1 MRTAI
6 TYASVAI
13 VEFLDKGRTA
23 VEVVS
28 VTPET
33 CELSGA
39 WLVEGNNLDQLTQ
52 IVAGRLLIFIGDKSK
67 QESNVVLQTTSE
79 VNLQEFI
86 DEARADATSAIEAF
100 GEYVSQNEREYLAY
114 MSIKLADRKLLPKV
128 VKKKL
133 ALPEFYEWP
142 ESIGINSA
150 EEVLTSIGKLGEIL
164 GTDRDIRKVLAGG
177 RLVKHLID
185 KWRSDEIERS
195 NRLYVTD
202 SEAIVSILPTSW
214 LKKI

>member
-1 MRTAI
+1 MRTSI

-13 VEFLDKGRTA
+13 VEFLDTERFA
-23 VEVVS
+23 IEVVS

-67 QESNVVLQTTSE
+67 QENYVALQTASE

-86 DEARADATSAIEAF
+86 DEARADATSAIQAF
-100 GEYVSQNEREYLAY
+100 GEFVSQNERAYLAY

-142 ESIGINSA
+142 ETIAINSA
-150 EEVLTSIGKLGEIL
+150 EEVLTSMGKLGEIL

>member
-67 QESNVVLQTTSE
+67 QENYVALQTASE

-86 DEARADATSAIEAF
+86 DEARADATSAIQAF
-100 GEYVSQNEREYLAY
+100 GEFVSQNERAYLAY

-142 ESIGINSA
+142 ETIAINSA
-150 EEVLTSIGKLGEIL
+150 EEVLTSMGKLGEIL

>member
-1 MRTAI
+1 M
-6 TYASVAI
+6 
-13 VEFLDKGRTA
+13 DKGRTA

-67 QESNVVLQTTSE
+67 QENYVALQTASE

-86 DEARADATSAIEAF
+86 DEARADATSAIQAF
-100 GEYVSQNEREYLAY
+100 GEFVSQNERAYLAY

-142 ESIGINSA
+142 ETIAINSA
-150 EEVLTSIGKLGEIL
+150 EEVLTSMGKLGEIL

>member
-1 MRTAI
+1 MTLPI
-6 TYASVAI
+6 SYASIAI
-13 VEFLDKGRTA
+13 VEFLSAEKIA

-28 VTPET
+28 ITPEM

-39 WLVEGNNLDQLTQ
+39 WLVERNNLDQLTQ
-52 IVAGRLLIFIGDKSK
+52 IVTGRLLIFIGDKSK

-86 DEARADATSAIEAF
+86 DEAKADATSAIEAF

-114 MSIKLADRKLLPKV
+114 MSLKLADRKLLPKV

-150 EEVLTSIGKLGEIL
+150 EEVLTSIGKLGEIS
-164 GTDRDIRKVLAGG
+164 GTDKDIRKVLAGG

-195 NRLYVTD
+195 NRLYVID